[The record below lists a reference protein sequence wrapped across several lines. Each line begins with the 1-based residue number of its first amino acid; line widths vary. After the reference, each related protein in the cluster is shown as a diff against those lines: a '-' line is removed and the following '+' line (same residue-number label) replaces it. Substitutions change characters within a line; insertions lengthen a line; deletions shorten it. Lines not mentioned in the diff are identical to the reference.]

1 MRLPV
6 IGLILAATLSA
17 QQQPNTLTQDEKKLG
32 WTLLFDGKDL
42 KGWTKA
48 GADAW
53 TVEDGCIKSLSNPK
67 LREDLLT
74 TAAFGD
80 YVLTFEWK
88 VAPGSNSGVKY
99 KIQDSVLIDAAQ
111 MPNPKISFEQQV
123 AYEFQHHSARLD
135 KVKAGTGAQIYP
147 VAFEYQVIDNQ
158 RHPDA
163 LHSVSSRAAS
173 LYRMAAATKDM
184 TKPVGEFNLG
194 KIVVRGKHVEH
205 WLNGVKVVDTDLD
218 SPEIRKHIA
227 ERWPVGHPV
236 REMLDNMPKQITPIA
251 LQHHNDV
258 AWFRNIKIRRLPPPN

>member
-6 IGLILAATLSA
+6 LGLTLAATVFA
-17 QQQPNTLTQDEKKLG
+17 QQQPNTLTSDEKKLG
-32 WTLLFDGKDL
+32 WALLFDGKST

-48 GADAW
+48 GTDAW
-53 TVEDGCIKSLSNPK
+53 TVENGCLKSLSNPK
-67 LREDLLT
+67 IREDLLT
-74 TAAFGD
+74 TATFGD
-80 YVLTFEWK
+80 FVLTFEWK

-111 MPNPKISFEQQV
+111 LPNPKMPFEQQV
-123 AYEFQHHSARLD
+123 AYELQHHSARVD
-135 KVKAGTGAQIYP
+135 KVKAGSGAQVYP

-163 LHSVSSRAAS
+163 LHSPLSRAAS
-173 LYRMAAATKDM
+173 LYRMAAATKDA
-184 TKPVGEFNLG
+184 TKPVGEFNQA

-218 SPEIRKHIA
+218 TADVRKHIE
-227 ERWPVGHPV
+227 ERWPAGHPV
-236 REMLDNMPKQITPIA
+236 RELLEKMPKQTTPLA